1 MNTSSFPPFLTWPFF
16 LPPPADLS
24 PLGSPLK
31 KEKGFAE
38 CEKNNKNENNYPFL
52 ILVTFAKQKVSVKKA
67 KTTRARTTKSP
78 MEPRTTRTTVY
89 GCIPA
94 VERSEPEYDSTTCQE
109 LDSNGR
115 QVLCLTQKEQVGWL
129 GKLTRVMGG
138 RGESSPLIL
147 QAIADF
153 LGGTFGQNLGH

>member
-1 MNTSSFPPFLTWPFF
+1 MMNTSSFPPFLTWPFF

-94 VERSEPEYDSTTCQE
+94 VERSEPEYDSTTYQE
-109 LDSNGR
+109 LGNGR
-115 QVLCLTQKEQVGWL
+115 
-129 GKLTRVMGG
+129 RGG
-138 RGESSPLIL
+138 DDISTSIVS
-147 QAIADF
+147 IAADE
-153 LGGTFGQNLGH
+153 LKPA